1 MPQAVTSEK
10 KQIFFLKSHKCA
22 STTIQNILMRF
33 GHKENLDFLL
43 PNKNNYV
50 GNPIH
55 FNTSMV
61 VNNNYSTTDGQ
72 YDMFV
77 HHTRYSQDIKYVMR
91 PGTVYV
97 TILREPT
104 TLFQSI
110 YSFYHFEK
118 KYKTN
123 LTEFI
128 ANNLMDT
135 PSTVKHV
142 RRYRSKI
149 GLNQMSW
156 DLGMDTKDFDDTK
169 LINKHINMVEKDF
182 DFVMIFEYF
191 DASLVLLADLMCW
204 PLEQMAYLP
213 LNTRSD
219 SLRPILSDHDV
230 NWLKKLNT
238 ADSML
243 YDRFLQK
250 FKEKING
257 FGVEKLK
264 SGMAKLMAINQEITE
279 NCVEATTN
287 HGYARTVSYKLKEK
301 SNTICKYIAMNE
313 LTYTSFLREMQY
325 ERQKKYK
332 TLDKLMND
340 Y

>member
-1 MPQAVTSEK
+1 MPQAVTTEK
-10 KQIFFLKSHKCA
+10 KRIFFLKSHKCA
-22 STTIQNILMRF
+22 SSTVQNILMRF

-43 PNKNNYV
+43 PNRNNYL

-77 HHTRYSQDIKYVMR
+77 HHTRYSRDVKSVMR

-128 ANNLMDT
+128 NNCLSENFDFQNF
-135 PSTVKHV
+135 K
-142 RRYRSKI
+142 RYSRKL

-156 DLGMDTKDFDDTK
+156 DSGMHSKDFNNTK
-169 LINKHINMVEKDF
+169 LIIKHINTIEKDF
-182 DFVMIFEYF
+182 DFVMIFEHL
-191 DASLVLLADLMCW
+191 DASLVLLADLMRW

-213 LNTRSD
+213 LNTKN
-219 SLRPILSDHDV
+219 SLHRLTLTDHDV
-230 NWLKKLNT
+230 NRLKKLNT
-238 ADSML
+238 ADCML

-257 FGVEKLK
+257 FGLERLK
-264 SGMAKLMAINQEITE
+264 REMAKLMAINQEITE
-279 NCVEATTN
+279 NCVETTKN
-287 HGYARTVSYKLKEK
+287 NGYAKTISYVLKEK
-301 SNTICKYIAMNE
+301 SSTICKYIAMNE
-313 LTYTSFLREMQY
+313 LTYTSYLRKVQY
-325 ERQKKYK
+325 ERQKKHK
-332 TLDKLMND
+332 ALDKLMNNN
-340 Y
+340 